1 MRLLAEGGFPAEA
14 LAAVKRRSRA
24 IRHNGTQLDWGGG
37 RPGEADDGAAYINL
51 SYRLEGQRAA
61 LRLLVWPDRWVW
73 VDCRRSTKVGW
84 AWACTIEGRFLARG
98 GARTLI
104 EKVEETLLATRSGD
118 QVPERVARVWSSYLA
133 TGPRLTS

>member
-1 MRLLAEGGFPAEA
+1 MPPQSTGGSTECEQKCSVAGFPFATWQAWMRLLAEGGFPAEA

-73 VDCRRSTKVGW
+73 VDCRRSTKVGSM
-84 AWACTIEGRFLARG
+84 AAQKSLMMTDEAAAACSW
-98 GARTLI
+98 
-104 EKVEETLLATRSGD
+104 TR
-118 QVPERVARVWSSYLA
+118 
-133 TGPRLTS
+133 